1 MLNINI
7 IQLPSVGSAI
17 SSTGL
22 IWPVQIDGNIEPWLM
37 VCIEDASSEWFES
50 LDSADTETV
59 NHIITNNLN

>member
-22 IWPVQIDGNIEPWLM
+22 IWPVQIDGNIDRAGM